1 MSLVQR
7 ISAHRR
13 AAVAVG
19 VAVVLLVAAGV
30 TVGAVAAQPDRGSS
44 TGTGAEAGAGAS
56 QAAPGQA
63 ATDPALDPG
72 SGAAG
77 SFQDPAAP
85 YVTAPPAGSTPVRVQ
100 IPAIGVDSGLESLG
114 LGAQGEL
121 EPPREWMSAGWY
133 RDGVV
138 PGGVGPA
145 VIAGHVDSGSGP
157 AVFVDLA
164 DLAVGAEVQVTLST
178 GSVETFRVTGSERT
192 PKATFPTSDVY
203 GATPTASLRLIT
215 CDGTFDRSTGHYVDN
230 LIVFADLV
238 SAS

>member
-1 MSLVQR
+1 MRTASRLR
-7 ISAHRR
+7 GRR
-13 AAVAVG
+13 GVVAAV
-19 VAVVLLVAAGV
+19 VAAAVLAAGALG
-30 TVGAVAAQPDRGSS
+30 VGALAVAPGGGTPGVPGPSATSRA
-44 TGTGAEAGAGAS
+44 TGADRAG
-56 QAAPGQA
+56 
-63 ATDPALDPG
+63 TDPG

-85 YVTAPPAGSTPVRVQ
+85 SSTAPPAGSTPVRVR
-100 IPAIGVDSGLESLG
+100 IPAIGVDSGLEDLG

-121 EPPREWMSAGWY
+121 EPPRAWESAGWY

-138 PGGVGPA
+138 PGAVGPA

-164 DLAVGAEVQVTLST
+164 ELAPGDEVEVTLST

-203 GATPTASLRLIT
+203 GGTPTPSLRLIT

-230 LIVFADLV
+230 LIVFAEL
-238 SAS
+238 AGTG

>member
-1 MSLVQR
+1 MSLATFV
-7 ISAHRR
+7 AGHRAAALAVGAALVLVAGGVTA
-13 AAVAVG
+13 AAVA
-19 VAVVLLVAAGV
+19 AR
-30 TVGAVAAQPDRGSS
+30 PDDTRTS
-44 TGTGAEAGAGAS
+44 A
-56 QAAPGQA
+56 A
-63 ATDPALDPG
+63 ATPSASPSPDAA

-77 SFQDPAAP
+77 GFQDPAAP
-85 YVTAPPAGSTPVRVQ
+85 SYTAPPADATPVRVE
-100 IPAIGVDSGLESLG
+100 IPSIGVDSGLEDLG

-121 EPPREWMSAGWY
+121 DPPKAWQSAGWY
-133 RDGVV
+133 QDGVV
-138 PGGVGPA
+138 PGAVGPA

-164 DLAVGAEVQVTLST
+164 KLVPGDEVQVTLST

-203 GATPTASLRLIT
+203 GASPTPGLRLIT

-238 SAS
+238 TS